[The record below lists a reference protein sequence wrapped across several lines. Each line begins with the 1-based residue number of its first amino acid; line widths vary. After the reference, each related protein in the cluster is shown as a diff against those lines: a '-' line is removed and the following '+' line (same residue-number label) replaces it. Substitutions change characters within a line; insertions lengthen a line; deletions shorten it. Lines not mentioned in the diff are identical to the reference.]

1 MILEFV
7 FGNHIKTSLYMNKII
22 IAFDGTQ
29 FSEGAFE
36 LARNLNEIQPILL
49 TGVFVP
55 QVNYANLWSYGTAMA
70 GPGFIPLVEAEESET
85 IQKNVQHF
93 EALCRRHNINYRV
106 HKDFYDFALPELKK
120 ESRFADLLII
130 SSERFYE
137 NIAEDNN
144 SEYME
149 DAIHHAECPVIVI
162 PEAFEMPRRN
172 ILTYDGSSSSVFA
185 IKQFAYLFPEL
196 CKNETLLL
204 YVKDDKSKEIPAEEY
219 ITELATQHY
228 RNLRIEKLQINP
240 KKFFT
245 TWLTE
250 TGNAWLVSGSYA
262 KAGFSSLF
270 HKSFIS
276 EAIGAHRLPVFIAH
290 K

>member
-1 MILEFV
+1 
-7 FGNHIKTSLYMNKII
+7 MNKVV

-36 LARNLNEIQPILL
+36 LARELNEMEPILL

-70 GPGFIPLVEAEESET
+70 GPGFVPLIDADESEV
-85 IQKNVQHF
+85 IQKNIRHF
-93 EALCRRHNINYRV
+93 EELCQRNNINYRV

-130 SSERFYE
+130 SSEKFYE
-137 NIAEDNN
+137 NMQADSNK
-144 SEYME
+144 EYME
-149 DAIHHAECPVIVI
+149 DAIHHAECPVFVI
-162 PEAFEMPRRN
+162 PEVFELPNRN
-172 ILTYDGSSSSVFA
+172 ILTYDGSSSSVYA

-204 YVKDDKSKEIPAEEY
+204 YVKNDKNEEIPAEDY

-228 RNLRIEKLQINP
+228 PNLTIEKLQINP

-245 TWLTE
+245 TWLAE
-250 TGNAWLVSGSYA
+250 AENALLISGAYA
-262 KAGFSSLF
+262 RSGFSSLF
-270 HKSFIS
+270 HKSFVS
-276 EAIGAHRLPVFIAH
+276 EAIGAHKLPVFIAH